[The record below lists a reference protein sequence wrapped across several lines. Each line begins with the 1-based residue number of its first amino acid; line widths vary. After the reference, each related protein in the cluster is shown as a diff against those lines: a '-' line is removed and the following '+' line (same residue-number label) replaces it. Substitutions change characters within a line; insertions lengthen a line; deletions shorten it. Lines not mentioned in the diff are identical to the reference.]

1 MLQRP
6 GGGLVY
12 CWRSS
17 YWGWCANGNTNEHS
31 SRIRGQSPGRHG
43 VRGTLGR
50 KNIFGFGVKAVQFAA
65 KRRAAK
71 RYEKARHEHQEWL
84 SYAAADESPETD

>member
-1 MLQRP
+1 MATLTSILAAFVASHL
-6 GGGLVY
+6 GGMALG
-12 CWRSS
+12 
-17 YWGWCANGNTNEHS
+17 
-31 SRIRGQSPGRHG
+31 
-43 VRGTLGR
+43 GTLGR